1 MRAAQ
6 EQSGA
11 APARAARGDAHARR
25 PAAGR
30 GALGRFRRW
39 QRRGARCMLCHACR
53 MRCSPYACGGF
64 PARCRTRTGRH
75 VRRADQRERRPDSA
89 HGPANGAAARRRARA
104 HALPAR
110 ALAQHLLQP
119 RAAAPAGAR
128 RRRLAGARAAAV
140 RGGCARRAAAPAQQP
155 GCAQPPRRCHGRT
168 ALPPFHAARAAPG
181 RSALRAGG
189 ESPGREPMAGATGLC
204 ICEWGEPPLGCQ
216 FGKRMVAAE
225 GGAEGVVEVHTRLL
239 SETRGRSG
247 WLQDL
252 GTAWRAV
259 RARPPRR
266 RGAATLRGGASAVPA
281 AARWAARALGLGRR
295 GQFAGA
301 AALRAG
307 RAAGPGAQ
315 PQPQWWR
322 RVAQQPAG
330 GCSRRARSLAVVST
344 APSAR
349 PAAWAPWRAAPAAG
363 LSGGRHAGF

>member
-247 WLQDL
+247 WLQDP